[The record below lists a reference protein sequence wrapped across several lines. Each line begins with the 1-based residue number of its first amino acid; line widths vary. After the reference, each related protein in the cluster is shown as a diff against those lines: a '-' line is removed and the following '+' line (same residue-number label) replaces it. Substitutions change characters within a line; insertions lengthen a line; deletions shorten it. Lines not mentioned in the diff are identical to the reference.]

1 MGIPE
6 LSLSILLIFVIK
18 CAILKWEAGMDGQPN
33 SALD

>member
-6 LSLSILLIFVIK
+6 LILSVLLIFVVK

-33 SALD
+33 STID